1 MSRKQIFLSLITIV
15 LTLSLVGCS
24 QSTTSEAAV
33 DTTTS
38 DGSSQAATGGTG
50 DMFTGLELT
59 DVTTLAVGTI
69 GLDGTENAVT
79 PEQAATL
86 ITLWQA
92 YQSMAYDDTTAQT
105 ELDALVSAISSA
117 MTDSQRNAINSMDM
131 SSDNIQTILSTV
143 SFGGGM
149 GQPNADSTPSVNAI
163 DPSQMNNSGGM
174 PSGGPGDMSGGAPSG
189 GGPGG
194 GGGSA
199 PSGGM
204 PSGDM
209 GAMGGGGDMSSVTGD
224 VTGSATI
231 DPNAQAT
238 QQAMMQA
245 QSLNTRIF
253 QMVIQYLQQ
262 IASN

>member
-1 MSRKQIFLSLITIV
+1 MSRKQIFLLLVTVV
-15 LTLSLVGCS
+15 LTLSLVGCG
-24 QSTTSEAAV
+24 QSTASGTTTA
-33 DTTTS
+33 DTTTT
-38 DGSSQAATGGTG
+38 DSSQAAAGGAG
-50 DMFTGLELT
+50 DMYSGLELD

-79 PEQAATL
+79 SEQASTL

-105 ELDALVSAISSA
+105 ELDALLSAISSA
-117 MTDSQRNAINSMDM
+117 MTDAQLDAIDSMDM
-131 SSDNIQTILSTV
+131 SSDNIETILSSV
-143 SFGGGM
+143 SFGREM

-163 DPSQMNNSGGM
+163 DPSQMTNSGGM

-189 GGPGG
+189 GGGRG
-194 GGGSA
+194 DGSA

-204 PSGDM
+204 PGGDM
-209 GAMGGGGDMSSVTGD
+209 SAMGGGDMSSVTGD
-224 VTGSATI
+224 ITGSATI

-238 QQAMMQA
+238 QQALMQA

-262 IASN
+262 IAAN